1 MRGGP
6 HPIGRTLASAAGA
19 ALVLAGAL
27 PACGASEPTSAEA
40 ASAEVADIVCTA
52 LRDWNN
58 ELGDELNTTSQAVTD
73 DDDPTTANSVLLE
86 GIDDLITLAEAN
98 RDEVD
103 QLDLPDVHDR
113 DPLLAELADNA
124 EQSVDELERER
135 ERVADLE
142 PITVDRQ
149 AGALG
154 GAFTSLEG
162 ALAVLEPEVA
172 RYRPELRDAFLAEED
187 CRHVVQPVGDVG

>member
-6 HPIGRTLASAAGA
+6 HPIGRTLATAAGT
-19 ALVLAGAL
+19 ALLAGAL
-27 PACGASEPTSAEA
+27 AACGASEPTSAEA
-40 ASAEVADIVCTA
+40 ASAEVADVVCAT
-52 LRDWNN
+52 LREWNN
-58 ELGDELNTTSQAVTD
+58 EMGDELNRTSQAVTD

-86 GIDDLITLAEAN
+86 GIDELIALAEAN

-113 DPLLAELADNA
+113 EALLAELAA
-124 EQSVDELERER
+124 GTEQSVDELAHER
-135 ERVADLE
+135 ERVAELE

-172 RYRPELRDAFLAEED
+172 RYRPELRDAFLADEG
-187 CRHVVQPVGDVG
+187 CRHVVQPVGATD

>member
-1 MRGGP
+1 MRGGT
-6 HPIGRTLASAAGA
+6 HPIGRILASAGGA
-19 ALVLAGAL
+19 ALLVGAL

-40 ASAEVADIVCTA
+40 ASAEVADIVCTT

-58 ELGDELNTTSQAVTD
+58 ELGDELNATSQAVTD

-86 GIDDLITLAEAN
+86 GIDELIALAEDN

-103 QLDLPDVHDR
+103 QLDLPDVLDR
-113 DPLLAELADNA
+113 EALLDELAAGA
-124 EQSVDELERER
+124 EQSVDELEHER
-135 ERVADLE
+135 ERVAELE

-172 RYRPELRDAFLAEED
+172 RYRPELRDAFVAEEG
-187 CRHVVQPVGDVG
+187 CRHVVQPVGGAD

>member
-1 MRGGP
+1 MRAGP
-6 HPIGRTLASAAGA
+6 HPIVRILASAAGA

-40 ASAEVADIVCTA
+40 ASAEVAGIVCAT
-52 LRDWNN
+52 LREWNN
-58 ELGDELNTTSQAVTD
+58 ELGDELNSTSQSVTD
-73 DDDPTTANSVLLE
+73 DDDPTTANSVLLAGVDE
-86 GIDDLITLAEAN
+86 LIALAEAN

-113 DPLLAELADNA
+113 QALLAELAANA
-124 EQSVDELERER
+124 DQSVDELERER
-135 ERVADLE
+135 ARVAELE
-142 PITVDRQ
+142 PITVQRQ

-154 GAFTSLEG
+154 GAFTALEG

-172 RYRPELRDAFLAEED
+172 RYRPELRDAFVAEEG
-187 CRHVVQPVGDVG
+187 CRHVVQPVGDTG

>member
-6 HPIGRTLASAAGA
+6 HPIGRILATAAGVALLAGTLA
-19 ALVLAGAL
+19 
-27 PACGASEPTSAEA
+27 ACGASEPTSAEA
-40 ASAEVADIVCTA
+40 ASAEVADIVCAT
-52 LRDWNN
+52 LREWNN
-58 ELGDELNTTSQAVTD
+58 ELGDELNSTSQSVTD
-73 DDDPTTANSVLLE
+73 DDDPTTANSVLLQ
-86 GIDDLITLAEAN
+86 GIDDLIALAEAN

-103 QLDLPDVHDR
+103 QLDLPDVHDGEA
-113 DPLLAELADNA
+113 LLDELSAGA

-135 ERVADLE
+135 ERVAELE
-142 PITVDRQ
+142 PITVNRQ

-172 RYRPELRDAFLAEED
+172 RYSPELRDAFLAEEG
-187 CRHVVQPVGDVG
+187 CRHVVQPVGDTD

>member
-6 HPIGRTLASAAGA
+6 HPIGRILASAAGA
-19 ALVLAGAL
+19 ALLVGAL

-40 ASAEVADIVCTA
+40 ASAEVADIVCTT
-52 LRDWNN
+52 LREWNN
-58 ELGDELNTTSQAVTD
+58 ELGDELNRTSQAVTD

-86 GIDDLITLAEAN
+86 GIDELIALAETN
-98 RDEVD
+98 RDEID
-103 QLDLPDVHDR
+103 ELDLPDVHDR
-113 DPLLAELADNA
+113 EALLEELTAGA

-142 PITVDRQ
+142 PITVGRQ

-172 RYRPELRDAFLAEED
+172 RYRSELRDAFVAEEG
-187 CRHVVQPVGDVG
+187 CRHVVQPVGETG